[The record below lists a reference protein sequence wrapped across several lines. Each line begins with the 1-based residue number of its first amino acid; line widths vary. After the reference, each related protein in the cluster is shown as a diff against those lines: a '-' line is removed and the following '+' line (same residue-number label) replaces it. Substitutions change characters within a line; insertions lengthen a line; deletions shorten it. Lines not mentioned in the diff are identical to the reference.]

1 MLCHF
6 IWGLVTIK
14 CRRRQRYGASY
25 FNGFFTRNV
34 LKDAF
39 RRVAAGCQVWNCAC
53 FEFLVLSVCFQN
65 SRRLFKLRTAEVQG
79 GKNETEKRKELTC
92 CSLAYSNKNSD
103 AERRVSLLTFVFL
116 QTTSLLKKKKKEA
129 FYVKTCLK
137 NELLK
142 KKSWVTARKKT
153 VGGLKILYWLKGG
166 IESLAVEPAPSPF
179 SSFPAMS
186 L

>member
-25 FNGFFTRNV
+25 FNGFFTQNV

-79 GKNETEKRKELTC
+79 EKNETEKRKEITC

-142 KKSWVTARKKT
+142 KKELGNCKKKN
-153 VGGLKILYWLKGG
+153 GWWFKNLILAKGWD
-166 IESLAVEPAPSPF
+166 
-179 SSFPAMS
+179 
-186 L
+186 